1 MLKRFKKLFKKKQR
15 DGGAQRGEDESE
27 DDEPREGECQT
38 VTGYEYQWL
47 LYNSY
52 YSNLYPVLTSNL

>member
-38 VTGYEYQWL
+38 VTGYEYQ
-47 LYNSY
+47 
-52 YSNLYPVLTSNL
+52 